1 MQLLLPADVWLRY
14 PVSSHS
20 TRSETV
26 ITADLVS
33 RITLFAKIP
42 ESERATLAARAAD
55 IRLRQG
61 EWLVVEGQAPSFFGL
76 LEGRI
81 DVLKDVAGREER
93 IFSYGPGD
101 SFGELPLLL
110 GSTVFANLRAAEPC
124 RLLRLEGTDFLQL
137 LTQCQVL
144 SSEVTRTLVARVS
157 RIGQYRV
164 EHPAVTATVIG
175 HSQDPACYELRN
187 FLSRNR
193 VPFAWQQPE
202 NGPVTLTVLL
212 ADGTRLENPTVR
224 RLAEALAFQTRPE
237 HQEYDVAIVGGGA
250 AGLAAAV
257 YGASEGLRTVLLE
270 RDVLGG
276 QAGSSSRIENY
287 LGFPNGL
294 SGDELSERARRQALR
309 FGAELVVTRTVGRLE
324 LGDHKAGTDHTI
336 VLDGDHS
343 IAAKTV
349 VLATGIDWRRLVVPG
364 IDRLVGHGVYYGAAP
379 SEASL
384 VQGRTVHLVGGGNS
398 AGQAAMFFAEYAES
412 VTMLVRGSSLAES
425 MSQYLIDRLSRQE
438 NVTIE
443 LGVEVSG
450 VEGQERLEA
459 IEVTSD
465 GGRRERRRSDALFV
479 LIGGEPQTAWL
490 PPAIVRDQ
498 WGYVCT
504 GRDVMDLLRERPP
517 TTWPLE
523 RDPFLLET
531 SIPGIFAAGD
541 VRHGSIKRCAAAV
554 GEGSMSIA
562 VAHQYLGELRA
573 AQPQMSA

>member
-1 MQLLLPADVWLRY
+1 M
-14 PVSSHS
+14 
-20 TRSETV
+20 
-26 ITADLVS
+26 ITADLIS
-33 RITLFAKIP
+33 RIALFAKLP
-42 ESERATLAARAAD
+42 EAERASLAARAAD
-55 IRLRQG
+55 IHLRQD
-61 EWLVVEGQAPSFFGL
+61 EWLVVEGQAPSFYGL

-93 IFSYGPGD
+93 IFTYGPGD
-101 SFGELPLLL
+101 SFGEVPLLL
-110 GSTVFANLRAAEPC
+110 GAPVFANLRAAEPC

-137 LTQCQVL
+137 VSQCQVL
-144 SSEVTRTLVARVS
+144 SSEITKTLVARVS
-157 RIGQYRV
+157 RISQFRV
-164 EHPAVTATVIG
+164 EHPAVAATVIG
-175 HSQDPACYELRN
+175 HAHDAACYELRN

-193 VPFAWQQPE
+193 VPFAWQQPG
-202 NGPVTLTVLL
+202 NGSVTTTVLL
-212 ADGTRLENPTVR
+212 ADGTRLESPTVR
-224 RLAEALAFQTRPE
+224 RLAEALGFQTQPE
-237 HQEYDVAIVGGGA
+237 HQSYDVAIVGGGV

-270 RDVLGG
+270 RAALGG

-324 LGDHKAGTDHTI
+324 SGAHEAETAHTI
-336 VLDGDHS
+336 VLDGEHH
-343 IAAKTV
+343 IAAGTV
-349 VLATGIDWRRLVVPG
+349 ILATGIEWRLLSVPG
-364 IDRLVGHGVYYGAAP
+364 IERLVGHGVYYGAAP

-384 VQGRTVHLVGGGNS
+384 MQGRTVHLVGGGNS
-398 AGQAAMFFAEYAES
+398 AGQAAMLFAEYADS
-412 VTMLVRGSSLAES
+412 VTMLVRGSSLAAS

-438 NVTIE
+438 NVTVE

-450 VEGQERLEA
+450 VEGHESLEA

-465 GGRRERRRSDALFV
+465 QGRRRERRPSDALFV

-490 PPAIVRDQ
+490 PPALIRDQ
-498 WGYVCT
+498 WGFVCT

-517 TTWPLE
+517 AAWPLE

-554 GEGSMSIA
+554 GEGSMAIA
-562 VAHQYLGELRA
+562 VAHQYLGESRA
-573 AQPQMSA
+573 VSQLSDVR

>member
-1 MQLLLPADVWLRY
+1 
-14 PVSSHS
+14 
-20 TRSETV
+20 V
-26 ITADLVS
+26 ITADLIG
-33 RITLFAKIP
+33 RIALFAKLP
-42 ESERATLAARAAD
+42 EEERASLAARAAD
-55 IRLRQG
+55 IHLRQD
-61 EWLVVEGQAPSFFGL
+61 EWLVVEGQAPSFYGL

-93 IFSYGPGD
+93 IFTYGPGD

-110 GSTVFANLRAAEPC
+110 GAPVFANLRAAEPC
-124 RLLRLEGTDFLQL
+124 RLLRLGGTDFLQL
-137 LTQCQVL
+137 VSQCQVL
-144 SSEVTRTLVARVS
+144 SSEITRTLAARVN
-157 RIGQYRV
+157 RIGQFRA
-164 EHPAVTATVIG
+164 EHPAVAATVIG
-175 HSQDPACYELRN
+175 HSHDPACSELRT

-193 VPFAWQQPE
+193 VPFAWQQP
-202 NGPVTLTVLL
+202 GDGSPVTLTVLL

-224 RLAEALAFQTRPE
+224 RLAEALQFQTRPE
-237 HQEYDVAIVGGGA
+237 HQAYDVAIVGGGA

-294 SGDELSERARRQALR
+294 SGDELSDRARRQALR
-309 FGAELVVTRTVGRLE
+309 FGAELVVTRTVDRLE
-324 LGDHKAGTDHTI
+324 SGGHRTETVHTL
-336 VLDGDHS
+336 VLDGDHH
-343 IAAKTV
+343 IAAGTV
-349 VLATGIDWRRLVVPG
+349 ILATGIEWRRLSVPG
-364 IDRLVGHGVYYGAAP
+364 IERLVGHGVYYGAAP

-398 AGQAAMFFAEYAES
+398 AGQAAMFFAEYADS
-412 VTMLVRGSSLAES
+412 VTMLVRGSSLAAS
-425 MSQYLIDRLSRQE
+425 MSQYLVDRLSKQE
-438 NVTIE
+438 NVRVE
-443 LGVEVSG
+443 LGVEVSA
-450 VEGQERLEA
+450 VEGHESLEA

-465 GGRRERRRSDALFV
+465 RGRRRERRRSDALFL

-490 PPAIVRDQ
+490 PPALIRDQ

-517 TTWPLE
+517 LAWPLE

-541 VRHGSIKRCAAAV
+541 VRHGSIKRCATAA
-554 GEGSMSIA
+554 GEGSMTIA

-573 AQPQMSA
+573 TMSADAVR